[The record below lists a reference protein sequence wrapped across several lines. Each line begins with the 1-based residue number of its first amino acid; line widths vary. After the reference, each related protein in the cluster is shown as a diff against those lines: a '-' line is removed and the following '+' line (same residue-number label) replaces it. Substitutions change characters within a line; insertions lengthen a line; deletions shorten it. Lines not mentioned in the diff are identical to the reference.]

1 MRPLITAIGSRA
13 LSPALAERRAR
24 FSTDRNPINMT
35 SSLNIRRGIAVI
47 LLDSPPVNALGFAL
61 RSELYGRIGAA
72 LDNPDVCGIVLAGSG
87 ARAFSAGADIS
98 EFGTAASTAFPSLND
113 LIARIEHARV
123 PVVAAIDGFAL
134 GGGMELALGCHAR
147 VVTARASLGLPEIT
161 LGLMP
166 GAGGTQRLPRLVGRV
181 AAREFIVAGLPVRAD
196 AARRAGIVDAI
207 VEGELIE
214 GAVQL
219 LSGWIDSGAPLLRTC
234 GRSLPADGEAGA
246 PGNAARRI
254 AYALPFESINRSI
267 DAAGSM
273 SFEEGME
280 LERTLFEM
288 LVARPESEALRY
300 SFFAEKR
307 AASIDDRAA
316 REVAAR
322 TVDEVAIVGA
332 GTMGAGIATCFANA
346 GIAVRLF
353 DAKPESLE
361 KGVESIRLHY
371 AQQAQKGRLSAA
383 EAERRAGLVMP
394 VSQVGS
400 LAEAGLVIEAVFE
413 DLDVKRQVFTELDA
427 VMRPGA
433 ILATNTSTLDVNAIA
448 QFTARPRDVVGMHFF
463 SPAPVMRLLEI
474 VRGNLTAPDVLVSAL
489 AFAKRLGKVGVV
501 SGVCDGFIG
510 NRMWHEYLRQASRIV
525 ELGAAPQQVD
535 AALEQWGFAMGPFRV
550 ADLAG
555 LDVGYLIRQ
564 RQMHERPALRWPAW
578 LDRVSESGRLGVKG
592 GSGIYRYEVGQR
604 GGALDPEVNALI
616 AQTRERAG
624 VTPRTFTDDEI
635 IQWCTHALIVEGMRL
650 LQEGI
655 AQRGSDVDAVFLNG
669 YGFPRHRG
677 GPLFNADALGLGAV
691 STNLRVYASH
701 EEPAF
706 WQPPALLLELA
717 ERGHKLSEFSH
728 AGTGAGEIN
737 KDTVQ

>member
-1 MRPLITAIGSRA
+1 
-13 LSPALAERRAR
+13 
-24 FSTDRNPINMT
+24 MT
-35 SSLNIRRGIAVI
+35 SSLDIRRGIAVI

-61 RSELYGRIGAA
+61 RSELYERIGAG
-72 LDNPDVCGIVLAGSG
+72 LDNPDVRGIVLAGSG
-87 ARAFSAGADIS
+87 ARAFSAGADIA
-98 EFGTAASTAFPSLND
+98 EFGTAPSTAFPSLND
-113 LIARIEHARV
+113 LIARIEQARV

-147 VVTARASLGLPEIT
+147 VASARASLGLPEIT

-166 GAGGTQRLPRLVGRV
+166 GAGGTQRLPRLVGRMV
-181 AAREFIVAGLPVRAD
+181 AREFIVAGRPLRAD
-196 AARRAGIVDAI
+196 AAQRMGIVDAI
-207 VEGELIE
+207 VEGDLIE
-214 GAVQL
+214 GAVKL
-219 LSGWIDSGAPLLRTC
+219 LSGWIESGAPLPRTC
-234 GRSLPADGEAGA
+234 DRPLPVDRDAGA
-246 PGNAARRI
+246 SRKAAREN
-254 AYALPFESINRSI
+254 AYALPVETINRCI
-267 DAAGSM
+267 DAAGAM
-273 SFEEGME
+273 PFDEGMQI
-280 LERTLFEM
+280 ERTLFEE

-300 SFFAEKR
+300 AFFAEKR
-307 AASIDDRAA
+307 AASLDERAA
-316 REVAAR
+316 QDVAAR

-332 GTMGAGIATCFANA
+332 GTMGAGIATCFANS
-346 GIAVRLF
+346 GVAVRLF

-361 KGVESIRLHY
+361 KGIASIRLHY

-383 EAERRAGLVMP
+383 EAERRAGLVTP
-394 VSQVGS
+394 VSQVDS

-413 DLDVKRQVFTELDA
+413 DLDVKRQVFTHLDA

-448 QFTARPRDVVGMHFF
+448 QFTERPRDVVGLHFF

-474 VRGNLTAPDVLVSAL
+474 VRGTVTAPDVLVSAL
-489 AFAKRLGKVGVV
+489 ALAKRLGKVGVV

-510 NRMWHEYLRQASRIV
+510 NRMWHEYLRQAARIV

-535 AALEQWGFAMGPFRV
+535 SALEQWGFAMGPFHV

-564 RQMHERPALRWPAW
+564 RQMHERPQLRWPAW
-578 LDRVSESGRLGVKG
+578 LDRVSESGRLGLKG
-592 GSGIYRYEVGQR
+592 GSGIYRYEAGQR
-604 GGALDPEVNALI
+604 GGMPDREVNELI
-616 AQTRERAG
+616 SQARAEAG
-624 VTPRTFTDDEI
+624 VAPRTFTDDEI
-635 IQWCTHALIVEGMRL
+635 IQRCTHALIVEGTRL

-677 GPLFNADALGLGAV
+677 GPLFNADALGLHAV
-691 STNLRVYASH
+691 VANLHVYANH

-717 ERGHKLSEFSH
+717 ARGHKLSAFSR
-728 AGTGAGEIN
+728 AGVSAGEIS
-737 KDTVQ
+737 KETV